1 MIDANTIE
9 KELLRCIEI
18 FILQADYN
26 EFANYI
32 SKLTDLGYRVH
43 IKVNPD
49 KKLYNFILK
58 QYKPDDSKLLS
69 KKENLTQLVLTEKFA
84 AIRSQDFE
92 YAVKLRNLE
101 NEIEYISEEEV
112 IRTIAT
118 TINLK
123 FEYSIA
129 IQLQEIY
136 IVIQSELHFL
146 KYLENDLFK
155 IINRSYSLKIES
167 IKEKI
172 VDDIKRNT
180 SIRKQ
185 LEKKFEY
192 ENEYCKAFVAYVAPN
207 RSEEIIYLQ
216 PFSNL
221 DKKPAISLK
230 EHLNEIDCSDIRSLT
245 LLCTYYLEL
254 QKPLMPYVGIKNPI
268 IDEILADSLGWL
280 AYPHQLITLFSLATG
295 INRME
300 KIDKFVEDFNNNNQR
315 EIDVYLSQPFLG
327 ATLGEIVNER
337 ILSKQ
342 RNLKYPNYNYGYKI
356 YNYLF
361 E

>member
-18 FILQADYN
+18 LILQADYN
-26 EFANYI
+26 EFANYL

-84 AIRSQDFE
+84 AIRAQDFE
-92 YAVKLRNLE
+92 YAVKLRNFE

-118 TINLK
+118 TIKLK

-129 IQLQEIY
+129 IHLQEIY

-146 KYLENDLFK
+146 KFLEEELYK
-155 IINRSYSLKIES
+155 IRNKKYSQKIES
-167 IKEKI
+167 IEEK
-172 VDDIKRNT
+172 VFENKKLNASTRELL
-180 SIRKQ
+180 KQ
-185 LEKKFEY
+185 NY
-192 ENEYCKAFVAYVAPN
+192 ETFDENCKVYVASVFQN
-207 RSEEIIYLQ
+207 RSKEIIYLQ
-216 PFSNL
+216 PFSNF
-221 DKKPAISLK
+221 DRKPAISLK
-230 EHLNEIDCSDIRSLT
+230 EHLNEIDCSDIRMLT

-254 QKPLMPYVGIKNPI
+254 QKPLMPYIGINNPI
-268 IDEILADSLGWL
+268 IDVILSDSLGWL
-280 AYPHQLITLFSLATG
+280 AYPHQLIALFSLATG
-295 INRME
+295 INSKE
-300 KIDKFVEDFNNNNQR
+300 KIVKFVEDFNSKNQR
-315 EIDVYLSQPFLG
+315 EINVFLNQPLLG
-327 ATLGEIVNER
+327 TTLGEIVNER
-337 ILSKQ
+337 IISKQ
-342 RNLKYPNYNYGYKI
+342 GTLKYPNYNYGYKI
-356 YNYLF
+356 YNYLS

>member
-18 FILQADYN
+18 LILQADYN

-146 KYLENDLFK
+146 KYSENELFK
-155 IINRSYSLKIES
+155 IKNRSYSLKIAS
-167 IKEKI
+167 VKEKM
-172 VDDIKRNT
+172 VDDIKRNA

-185 LEKKFEY
+185 IEKNFKY
-192 ENEYCKAFVAYVAPN
+192 ENEFSKAFVAYVTPN
-207 RSEEIIYLQ
+207 RSEVIIYIQ
-216 PFSNL
+216 PFCNL
-221 DKKPAISLK
+221 DRMPDISLK
-230 EHLNEIDCSDIRSLT
+230 EHLKEIDCSDIRLLT

-254 QKPLMPYVGIKNPI
+254 QKPLMPYIGINNPI
-268 IDEILADSLGWL
+268 IDEILSDSLGWL
-280 AYPHQLITLFSLATG
+280 AYPHQLIALFSLATG
-295 INRME
+295 INSKE
-300 KIDKFVEDFNNNNQR
+300 KIVKFVEDFNSKNQR
-315 EIDVYLSQPFLG
+315 EINVFLNQPLLG
-327 ATLGEIVNER
+327 TTLGEIVNER
-337 ILSKQ
+337 IISKQ
-342 RNLKYPNYNYGYKI
+342 GTLKYPNYNYGYKI
-356 YNYLF
+356 YNYLS

>member
-18 FILQADYN
+18 LILQADYN
-26 EFANYI
+26 EFANYL

-84 AIRSQDFE
+84 AIRAQDFE

-101 NEIEYISEEEV
+101 NEVEYISEEEV
-112 IRTIAT
+112 IRKIAT

-129 IQLQEIY
+129 IHLQEIY

-146 KYLENDLFK
+146 KFLEEE
-155 IINRSYSLKIES
+155 RYKIENKKYLQKIDS
-167 IKEKI
+167 IEEKVFDNKKLNASTRELLQQNYET
-172 VDDIKRNT
+172 VDN
-180 SIRKQ
+180 
-185 LEKKFEY
+185 
-192 ENEYCKAFVAYVAPN
+192 NCKVYVASVSQN
-207 RSEEIIYLQ
+207 SSKEIIYLQ

-230 EHLNEIDCSDIRSLT
+230 EHLNELDCSDIRLLT
-245 LLCTYYLEL
+245 LLCTYYIELE
-254 QKPLMPYVGIKNPI
+254 KPLLPYIGIKNLI
-268 IDEILADSLGWL
+268 IDEILSDSLGWL
-280 AYPHQLITLFSLATG
+280 AYPHQLIALFSFATG
-295 INRME
+295 INSKE
-300 KIDKFVEDFNNNNQR
+300 KIAKFIEDFKSNNQR
-315 EIDVYLSQPFLG
+315 EIDVYLNQPLLG
-327 ATLGEIVNER
+327 STLREIVNER
-337 ILSKQ
+337 IISKQ
-342 RNLKYPNYNYGYKI
+342 GTLKYPNYYYSIK
-356 YNYLF
+356 LF
-361 E
+361 KFL

>member
-18 FILQADYN
+18 LILQADYN

-58 QYKPDDSKLLS
+58 QYKPDGSKLLS
-69 KKENLTQLVLTEKFA
+69 KKENLTQLVQTEKLA

-136 IVIQSELHFL
+136 IVIQSELHYL
-146 KYLENDLFK
+146 KYIENELFK
-155 IINRSYSLKIES
+155 IKNRSYSLKIAS
-167 IKEKI
+167 VKEKI
-172 VDDIKRNT
+172 VDDIKRNA
-180 SIRKQ
+180 SIRKHI
-185 LEKKFEY
+185 EKNFEY
-192 ENEYCKAFVAYVAPN
+192 ENEFSKAFVAYVTPN
-207 RSEEIIYLQ
+207 RSKEIIYIQ

-221 DKKPAISLK
+221 DRRPDISLK
-230 EHLNEIDCSDIRSLT
+230 EHLNEIDCSDIRLLT
-245 LLCTYYLEL
+245 LLCTYYIELE
-254 QKPLMPYVGIKNPI
+254 KPLMPYIGIKNQI
-268 IDEILADSLGWL
+268 IDEILSDSLGWL
-280 AYPHQLITLFSLATG
+280 AYPHQLIALFSLATG
-295 INRME
+295 INNKE
-300 KIDKFVEDFNNNNQR
+300 KIAKFVKDFNSNNLK
-315 EIDVYLSQPFLG
+315 EIDVYLSQPFWG
-327 ATLGEIVNER
+327 STLGEIVNER

-342 RNLKYPNYNYGYKI
+342 RNLKYPNYSYGYKI
-356 YNYLF
+356 YNYLS